1 LRVLAVNVT
10 RSDDLGRVAS
20 VVLKI
25 RNFDRRPIGVQ
36 HHGLV
41 AGLRE
46 MAAEFPQQLR
56 LGVEPSGC
64 LIEPQQLNGNAA
76 APKYANRKSDATM
89 AAMRATTS
97 GDACRST
104 RSSNTSDILLTLA
117 LLLRKSG
124 VALIG
129 SIAGRLAAVGPHLM
143 NAHHFTILNPRMM
156 SVTLMTDCN
165 GRYPTKC
172 LWPT

>member
-1 LRVLAVNVT
+1 MPVRFRPVPNEIIIGKLRCCFARCSKIRNGSTHILLRVLAVNVT

-64 LIEPQQLNGNAA
+64 LIEPQQPHRERVGAEIGE
-76 APKYANRKSDATM
+76 PEIGCDCG
-89 AAMRATTS
+89 
-97 GDACRST
+97 GDAR
-104 RSSNTSDILLTLA
+104 R
-117 LLLRKSG
+117 
-124 VALIG
+124 
-129 SIAGRLAAVGPHLM
+129 VG
-143 NAHHFTILNPRMM
+143 
-156 SVTLMTDCN
+156 
-165 GRYPTKC
+165 G
-172 LWPT
+172 